1 MVIDGEEIQKV
12 NKAHRNIDTDHR
24 MQRRQ
29 TSIENLTEDL
39 LSSSYKAKK
48 SSAKDR
54 HSM

>member
-1 MVIDGEEIQKV
+1 MVIDDEALKNL

-24 MQRRQ
+24 MQSRQ

-48 SSAKDR
+48 SSGKDR